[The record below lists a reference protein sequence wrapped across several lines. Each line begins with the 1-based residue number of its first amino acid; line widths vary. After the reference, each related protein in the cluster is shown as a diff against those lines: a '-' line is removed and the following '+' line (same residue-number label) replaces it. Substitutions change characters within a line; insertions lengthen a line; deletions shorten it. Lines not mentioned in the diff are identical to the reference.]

1 MEDLGAYL
9 KKLREEK
16 NISYDQIY
24 EDLRLREE
32 QVRLME
38 ENRFAEIGYIGFAR
52 AMVYNYARYLE
63 ADLDEVMQKFNL
75 LMPNNIKKIEPENK
89 ENGKK
94 ILLSPNLFWI
104 IGIILIVIV
113 LGTILWHAY
122 TSGWLQMPDLF
133 KSNSSD
139 TTSVEKLT
147 QQEEPIPQKDPIRE
161 RQKALMDSITKTQT
175 IQKDTVQKNQPSH
188 IDTMDIIGEIMGPS
202 VMDIS
207 DR

>member
-9 KKLREEK
+9 KELREEK
-16 NISYDQIY
+16 NISFDQIY
-24 EDLRLREE
+24 EDLHLREE
-32 QVRLME
+32 QIQLME
-38 ENRFAEIGYIGFAR
+38 KNRFSELGYLGFAR

-202 VMDIS
+202 AMDIS

>member
-9 KKLREEK
+9 KELREEK
-16 NISYDQIY
+16 NISFDQIY
-24 EDLRLREE
+24 EDLHLREE
-32 QVRLME
+32 QIQLME
-38 ENRFAEIGYIGFAR
+38 ENRFSELGYLGFAR

-202 VMDIS
+202 AMDIS

>member
-9 KKLREEK
+9 KELREEK
-16 NISYDQIY
+16 NINYDQIY
-24 EDLRLREE
+24 EDLHLREE

-38 ENRFAEIGYIGFAR
+38 ENRFSELGYLGFAR

-63 ADLDEVMQKFNL
+63 ADIDEVMQKFNL
-75 LMPNNIKKIEPENK
+75 LMPDNIKKIEPESQ
-89 ENGKK
+89 EGGKK
-94 ILLSPNLFWI
+94 ILISPNLFWI

-122 TSGWLQMPDLF
+122 SSGWLQMPDLF

-139 TTSVEKLT
+139 TSSVEKLT

-161 RQKALMDSITKTQT
+161 RQKALMDSITKAQP
-175 IQKDTVQKNQPSH
+175 IQKVPVPNDETTF
-188 IDTMDIIGEIMGPS
+188 IDTMDIVGEILGPS

>member
-52 AMVYNYARYLE
+52 AMVFNYARYLE

-75 LMPNNIKKIEPENK
+75 LMPENIKKVEPETQ
-89 ENGKK
+89 EAGKK
-94 ILLSPNLFWI
+94 DFTLSKSLLDYRYYINSC
-104 IGIILIVIV
+104 
-113 LGTILWHAY
+113 Y
-122 TSGWLQMPDLF
+122 SG
-133 KSNSSD
+133 SN
-139 TTSVEKLT
+139 
-147 QQEEPIPQKDPIRE
+147 
-161 RQKALMDSITKTQT
+161 
-175 IQKDTVQKNQPSH
+175 
-188 IDTMDIIGEIMGPS
+188 IMACS
-202 VMDIS
+202 
-207 DR
+207 

>member
-9 KKLREEK
+9 KELREEK
-16 NISYDQIY
+16 NISFDQIY
-24 EDLRLREE
+24 EDLHLREE
-32 QVRLME
+32 QIQLME
-38 ENRFAEIGYIGFAR
+38 ENRFSELGYLGFAR
-52 AMVYNYARYLE
+52 AMVFNYARYLE

-139 TTSVEKLT
+139 TSSVEKLT

>member
-9 KKLREEK
+9 KELREEK
-16 NISYDQIY
+16 NISFDQIY
-24 EDLRLREE
+24 EDLHLREE
-32 QVRLME
+32 QIQLME
-38 ENRFAEIGYIGFAR
+38 ENRFSELGYLGFAR

-188 IDTMDIIGEIMGPS
+188 IDTMDIIGEITGPS
-202 VMDIS
+202 AMDIS
-207 DR
+207 DG

>member
-9 KKLREEK
+9 KELREEK
-16 NISYDQIY
+16 NISFDQIY
-24 EDLRLREE
+24 EDLHLREE
-32 QVRLME
+32 QIQLME
-38 ENRFAEIGYIGFAR
+38 ENRFSELGYLGFAR

-161 RQKALMDSITKTQT
+161 RQKALMDSITKDQT

-202 VMDIS
+202 AMDIS